1 MAEVMT
7 VHESK
12 YGNTQLVAETIAEGI
27 REASD
32 MQITLQELKEV
43 NLEQPVDFD
52 VLLIGSPNHFGS
64 QTKGIKKLI
73 DDLGRLDLKGKYVAL
88 GHTYYGC

>member
-52 VLLIGSPNHFGS
+52 CKSS
-64 QTKGIKKLI
+64 
-73 DDLGRLDLKGKYVAL
+73 A
-88 GHTYYGC
+88 